1 MEISHFEGNRPKWLM
16 PKRML
21 CFWERAGPLKG
32 ERRSTYWCMP
42 TILYSSFSILFNPS
56 FFSFFSLP
64 FLSQCLLICC
74 NSLLKV
80 AITVFVIVMVIP
92 LSVHSKGPLYSVC
105 YDWILLF
112 QPLTTFVWSECP
124 CRPLTSL
131 PVAQP
136 PSLTCAS
143 RATRQKR
150 LFCLFACRGTL
161 ICYDVSAL
169 SLFLSLMACT
179 QWSQL
184 IFASFGWYVILAGHF
199 PQKSL
204 SKNLKIVLPSPHHQT
219 ILSYL

>member
-1 MEISHFEGNRPKWLM
+1 M
-16 PKRML
+16 
-21 CFWERAGPLKG
+21 
-32 ERRSTYWCMP
+32 
-42 TILYSSFSILFNPS
+42 
-56 FFSFFSLP
+56 
-64 FLSQCLLICC
+64 
-74 NSLLKV
+74 
-80 AITVFVIVMVIP
+80 FVIVMVIP
-92 LSVHSKGPLYSVC
+92 FSVHGKGPLYSAC
-105 YDWILLF
+105 HDWILLF
-112 QPLTTFVWSECP
+112 QPLTTFVWSKCP

-136 PSLTCAS
+136 PSLTCAN

-204 SKNLKIVLPSPHHQT
+204 SKNLKIVFPLSPPPDHTLLPLTHDLTTQGRSQEFLFGGAKCDANTFIKTTSTNIYIHIRVLFYYIYT
-219 ILSYL
+219 LFI